1 MSGNIWVVAAF
12 CRGRLLDATYEAVA
26 LGRELADNL
35 GTKLEVLL
43 LGHELKDVLGT
54 LGIAD
59 AALCVEH
66 VALADPVPDVHAH
79 VVARLAGTRHPL
91 AILVPQTNVTWELG
105 SLVAGELGVPYVNSC
120 TEVRVV
126 EKTLEAR
133 TVLYGGKVEANVRTK
148 HAPSIFGLVS
158 GVRDVEKGYA
168 DHPLAT
174 ERITEVDVQPTS
186 VQLRRYL
193 EPEAGDIDISKEDVL
208 VAIGRGIETRD
219 NLEVAKKLADVL
231 GGAICGSRPVI
242 DQGWLPLSR
251 QVGKSGATVRPKL
264 YVAAGISGAPEHV
277 EGMKGSGLIIA
288 INSDPQAP
296 IFQVAHY
303 GIAAKLLDVLPAL
316 TEAIRARSRKGM
328 KQYA

>member
-1 MSGNIWVVAAF
+1 MSGNIWVVAAL

-26 LGRELADNL
+26 LGRELAENL
-35 GTKLEVLL
+35 DTRLEVLL
-43 LGHELKDVLGT
+43 LGHELKNLLGT

-59 AALCVEH
+59 AAICVQH
-66 VALADPVPDVHAH
+66 AALADPVPDVHAH
-79 VVARLAGTRHPL
+79 VVARLAGTRHPQ

-120 TEVRVV
+120 TEIRVV
-126 EKTLEAR
+126 ENTLEAR
-133 TVLYGGKVEANVRTK
+133 TVLYGGKVEANVRAK
-148 HAPSIFGLVS
+148 HAPTIFGLVS
-158 GVRDVEKGYA
+158 GVRAVEKGYA
-168 DHPLAT
+168 EHAPAT
-174 ERITEVDVQPTS
+174 EEISEVDVQPTS

-193 EPEAGDIDISKEDVL
+193 EPEAGDIDISKEGVL

-219 NLEVAKKLADVL
+219 NIEVAKELADVL

-251 QVGKSGATVRPKL
+251 QVGKSGATVKPKL
-264 YVAAGISGAPEHV
+264 YIAAGISGAPEHV

-288 INSDPQAP
+288 INRDPQAP

-303 GIAAKLLDVLPAL
+303 GIAANLLDVLPAL
-316 TEAIRARSRKGM
+316 AEAIRTRSPKGM